1 MYGYIT
7 QVDFTSFFLETGK
20 IKNLWTA
27 MEIPIKYEDWILL
40 NKTNIESG
48 LSISCIM
55 TNVMIIQHTL
65 AVWVINLD
73 KIEEKSLY

>member
-20 IKNLWTA
+20 TKKLVNCNRNSNQIWALGTFKQ
-27 MEIPIKYEDWILL
+27 
-40 NKTNIESG
+40 TNIESG

-55 TNVMIIQHTL
+55 MNVMIIQHTV

>member
-1 MYGYIT
+1 
-7 QVDFTSFFLETGK
+7 
-20 IKNLWTA
+20 